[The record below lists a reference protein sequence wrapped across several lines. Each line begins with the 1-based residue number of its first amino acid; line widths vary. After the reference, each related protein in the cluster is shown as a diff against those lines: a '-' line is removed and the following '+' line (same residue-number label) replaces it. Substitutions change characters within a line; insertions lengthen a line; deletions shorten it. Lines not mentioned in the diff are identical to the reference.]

1 MFHTGRCGSTVLGSM
16 LSGHSKV
23 YWAREIF
30 RPHMQTTSLG
40 IPGIAAG
47 TIKKSISDCN
57 ADVYGFETKY
67 LSFHHLSRKAIGM
80 DIQQYIRL
88 LLELNFSHFVI
99 LQRRNY
105 LRRAISDKLQKLWV
119 TGISDR
125 LTIVHKGSS

>member
-57 ADVYGFETKY
+57 ADVYGFETNI
-67 LSFHHLSRKAIGM
+67 FHFIICREKAIGM

-99 LQRRNY
+99 LQRRTACVERSLY
-105 LRRAISDKLQKLWV
+105 KLQKLWV